1 MANQLVVLSV
11 GGKCSFAPWLR
22 LLRSYGQAGNRPINW
37 LCLVDSDGALN
48 IRKAYRDADFSVPQ
62 DLSRALEDVDSIY
75 KDLKRGE
82 RANISSD
89 DWVTASEQANSIA
102 DVKGM
107 SLHLAPIDLEYV
119 MLSEITLENAK
130 LFAQQIG
137 CQIDNVEQLLKKLGS
152 KVDGRASSDSVK
164 DVWVRGLLGEQI
176 KNDQISEHTKE
187 IVRRWLS
194 GVVSADRAADI
205 VSLDW

>member
-1 MANQLVVLSV
+1 
-11 GGKCSFAPWLR
+11 
-22 LLRSYGQAGNRPINW
+22 
-37 LCLVDSDGALN
+37 
-48 IRKAYRDADFSVPQ
+48 
-62 DLSRALEDVDSIY
+62 
-75 KDLKRGE
+75 
-82 RANISSD
+82 
-89 DWVTASEQANSIA
+89 
-102 DVKGM
+102 M